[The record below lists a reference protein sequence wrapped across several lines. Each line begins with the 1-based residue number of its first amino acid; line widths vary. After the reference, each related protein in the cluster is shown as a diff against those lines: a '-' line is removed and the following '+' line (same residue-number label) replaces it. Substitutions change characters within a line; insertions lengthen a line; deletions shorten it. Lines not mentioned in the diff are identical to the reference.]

1 VDFVW
6 VCRRGDNEELRY
18 SIRSVLASFP
28 DANIWVVGGKPDWY
42 GGNFIK
48 TNRIPNKYDQVES
61 NLQSLVNSKHISETF
76 VLMNDDFFIVKPV
89 STIEYFHRG
98 LLLSAYEDLVKHLGQ
113 ADLYAKKLWKM
124 LKGINNELNIKDP
137 LSYELHVPMVMEKS
151 KLSTLL
157 GKKYPMW
164 RSFYGNKY
172 SVGGSPM
179 ADVKVYSHNANSYR
193 SVDHLTNESSFL
205 STDDESFKVLQP
217 YLQELFPNPSRY
229 ELDKQ

>member
-1 VDFVW
+1 MDFVW

-28 DANIWVVGGKPDWY
+28 DSNVWVVGGKPDWY

-48 TNRIPNKYDQVES
+48 TNRIANKYDQVES
-61 NLQSLVNSKHISETF
+61 NLQSLVDSKHISETF

-89 STIEYFHRG
+89 SSIEYFHRG
-98 LLLSAYEDLVKHLGQ
+98 SLLSAYNDLVKHMGQ
-113 ADLYAKKLWKM
+113 PDLYANKLWKM

-157 GKKYPMW
+157 GKRYPMW

-179 ADVKVYSHNANSYR
+179 ADVKVYSHNAHSYR
-193 SVDHLTNESSFL
+193 SIDYLTNESSFL

-217 YLQELFPNPSRY
+217 YLDSLFPIPSKY
-229 ELDKQ
+229 ELDKP